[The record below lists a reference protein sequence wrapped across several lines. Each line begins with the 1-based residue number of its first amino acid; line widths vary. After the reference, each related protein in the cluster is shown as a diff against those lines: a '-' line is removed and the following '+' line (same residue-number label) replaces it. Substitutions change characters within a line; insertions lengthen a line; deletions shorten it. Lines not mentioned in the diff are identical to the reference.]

1 MRIKNFGFLA
11 LPAVL
16 LGMSSCLGDDDED
29 NDYKEWRQQNIDY
42 ILSAENSRVGG
53 QKEYEKI
60 IPAWDQAS
68 FTLMKWHND
77 RSATA
82 GNMSPLDNS
91 TIAVKYLLTNIEGD
105 TIDSSYKMTAYGDST
120 YHCRPCEMITG
131 FWIATTNM
139 HVGDSVTAVIPYS
152 SGYGVLGS
160 GAVLPYSTLIFQIKL
175 DSIVALETLPWRP

>member
-11 LPAVL
+11 LPALL
-16 LGMSSCLGDDDED
+16 LGMSSCLGDDNGD
-29 NDYKEWRQQNIDY
+29 NDYKEWRQKNNEY
-42 ILSAENSRVGG
+42 IVAAENSMVGG
-53 QKEYEKI
+53 VKEYEKV
-60 IPAWDQAS
+60 IPVWDKAS

-82 GNMSPLDNS
+82 DKLTPLDNS
-91 TIAVKYLLTNIEGD
+91 TIAVKYQLTNIEGD
-105 TIDSSYKMTAYGDST
+105 VIDSSYKLTEHGDSI

-139 HVGDSVTAVIPYS
+139 HVGDSVTAVIPYT

-160 GAVLPYSTLIFQIKL
+160 GAVAPYSTLVFQIKL
-175 DSIVALETLPWRP
+175 IEIVALETLPWRP